1 MKMTQENYVE
11 KDWNMILYK
20 GRPEDVSGRKEKEI
34 KVYDVLDS
42 LGISYYRTDHEAVGT
57 IADCLEVD
65 KILGINICKNLF
77 LCNRQKTAFYLLLM
91 PGEKTLQTKELSKQ
105 IPTSRLSFA
114 SGEDMEKYLNVTP
127 GSATIMGL
135 IFDPESKVQLLV
147 DEEVLQQEE
156 FGCHPCVN
164 TSSLK
169 LKTEDV
175 FGKYLEAVHHD
186 YITVKLC

>member
-114 SGEDMEKYLNVTP
+114 SGEDMGKYLNVTP

-135 IFDPESKVQLLV
+135 IFDPENKVQLLV
-147 DEEVLQQEE
+147 DEDVLQQEE

-169 LKTEDV
+169 MKTEDV

>member
-135 IFDPESKVQLLV
+135 IFDPENKVQLLV
-147 DEEVLQQEE
+147 DEDVLQQEE

-169 LKTEDV
+169 MKTEDV

-186 YITVKLC
+186 YITVMLC

>member
-135 IFDPESKVQLLV
+135 IFDPENKVQLLV

-169 LKTEDV
+169 MKTEDV